1 MTKFLALLRIALLH
15 FLLLHWESFVEGLV
29 SPLPFSHS
37 SGRGKLFVLRYGST
51 SNFGRDRSDSL
62 RDRDSPDFLRLED
75 NNEEYGP
82 GPAIIFYNVPHGLQD
97 EDLVDILKAQAPH
110 AFGKGVSLSRMDSST
125 PREWMDLS
133 LNDALKKLIA
143 NSKDPV
149 IRRSPEPL
157 TTDAGL
163 LATTPVL
170 FFSGFRTS
178 EMMSAFHVIS
188 HKVHK
193 ETGGQLTVTCSS
205 ASPYQMETNL
215 QQVLLEISG
224 DSQEKVPMKHS
235 F

>member
-1 MTKFLALLRIALLH
+1 MTKFFAHLRSAVLH

-29 SPLPFSHS
+29 SPPHFPHS
-37 SGRGKLFVLRYGST
+37 CGRRELFALRYGGI
-51 SNFGRDRSDSL
+51 SNYGRDRSDSL

-97 EDLVDILKAQAPH
+97 EDLVDMLRDQAPR

-125 PREWMDLS
+125 PGEWMDLS
-133 LNDALKKLIA
+133 LNDALNKLIT
-143 NSKDPV
+143 NSKDPA
-149 IRRSPEPL
+149 IRKSPDPL

-170 FFSGFRTS
+170 FFSGFRNS

-193 ETGGQLTVTCSS
+193 ETGGRLTVACAT
-205 ASPYQMETNL
+205 ASPYSMETKL
-215 QQVLLEISG
+215 RQVLLEISG
-224 DSQEKVPMKHS
+224 DG
-235 F
+235 